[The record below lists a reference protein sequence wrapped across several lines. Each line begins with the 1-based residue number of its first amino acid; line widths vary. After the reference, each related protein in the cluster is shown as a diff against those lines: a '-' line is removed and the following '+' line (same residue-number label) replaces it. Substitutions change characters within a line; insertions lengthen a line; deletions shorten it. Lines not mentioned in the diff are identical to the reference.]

1 MIQSVK
7 IKNFGP
13 FRNFEYNAFGSINL
27 IIGENGT
34 GKTFLLKALYTAI
47 KSLEMYKRGDDTKEI
62 SEILREKL
70 RWTFQADEIGD
81 LVTKQTGESS
91 PLEFS
96 MISDEKKFTYSF
108 GKDTKK
114 NIQNIK
120 NKTDIRK
127 DNSIFL
133 PAKEVLSLYHV
144 VLMSRDERQ
153 MFGFDDTYYDLVKA
167 LRTLPMKGKIYTS
180 FFDAK
185 KALYELFSGRVK
197 FNIQTNKWQFK
208 KRIEKEGER
217 NRYQLFSVGVTAEG
231 IKKIS
236 VLNTLLSNRYL
247 NTSSIIFV
255 DEPESALHPEAISKY
270 MEILFNLAQSGV
282 QIFIASHSYFVI
294 KKLYILSRKHEI
306 SIPAI
311 SLSENEDEI
320 TIYDLLEGMPKN
332 SIIDESVKLYE
343 EEIDVIL

>member
-1 MIQSVK
+1 MIQSVE
-7 IKNFGP
+7 IKNYGPLRKFKFKKFGQ
-13 FRNFEYNAFGSINL
+13 INL
-27 IIGENGT
+27 FIGENGT

-70 RWTFQADEIGD
+70 RWTFQVDEIGD
-81 LVTKQTGESS
+81 LVTKQTDESN

-96 MISDEKKFTYSF
+96 MISDEKNFTYSF

-114 NIQNIK
+114 NIQNIT
-120 NKTDIRK
+120 NKTDIRE

-167 LRTLPMKGKIYTS
+167 LRPLPVKGNNYKS
-180 FFDAK
+180 FSAAK
-185 KALYELFSGRVK
+185 KALYELFNGRVEFK
-197 FNIQTNKWQFK
+197 IQTNKWQFK
-208 KRIEKEGER
+208 KRIEEEGER
-217 NRYQLFSVGVTAEG
+217 NRYQLFSIGVTAEG

-236 VLNTLLSNRYL
+236 VLDTLLSNRYL
-247 NTSSIIFV
+247 NTSSIIFI

-270 MEILFNLAQSGV
+270 MEILFDLSQSGV

-294 KKLYILSRKHEI
+294 KKLYILSRKHEV

-320 TIYDLLEGMPKN
+320 TFDDLLNGMPKN
-332 SIIDESVKLYE
+332 SIIDESVKLYK

>member
-1 MIQSVK
+1 MIQSVE
-7 IKNFGP
+7 IKNYGPLRKFKFKKFGQ
-13 FRNFEYNAFGSINL
+13 INL
-27 IIGENGT
+27 FIGENGT

-70 RWTFQADEIGD
+70 RWTFQVDEIGD
-81 LVTKQTGESS
+81 LVTKQTGENH

-96 MISDEKKFTYSF
+96 MILDEKIFTYSF
-108 GKDTKK
+108 GKETKR
-114 NIQNIK
+114 NIQTIK
-120 NKTDIRK
+120 NKTDIRE
-127 DNSIFL
+127 DNSVFL

-144 VLMSRDERQ
+144 VLSSRETNQ
-153 MFGFDDTYYDLVKA
+153 MFGFDDTYYDLAKA
-167 LRTLPMKGKIYTS
+167 LRTLPMKGKNLSS
-180 FFDAK
+180 FSGAK
-185 KALYELFSGRVK
+185 KDLYKLFSGKIK
-197 FNIQTNKWQFK
+197 FNVQTNKWQFK

-217 NRYQLFSVGVTAEG
+217 NRYQLFSIGVTAEG

-236 VLNTLLSNRYL
+236 ILDTLLSNRYL

-255 DEPESALHPEAISKY
+255 DEPEAALHPEAISKY
-270 MEILFNLAQSGV
+270 MEILFTLAQSGV
-282 QIFIASHSYFVI
+282 QIFLASHSYFVI
-294 KKLYILSRKHEI
+294 KKLHILSRKHGT

-320 TIYDLLEGMPKN
+320 TFDDLLNGMPKN